1 MYKCIVIVIVVIIIM
16 NVYCS
21 TAGSTVKGRTNATSD
36 GQSTLST
43 KGSTHQVRSNIIISS
58 SSAKATSSSKGSSSI
73 NSSLPQAK
81 QHQHQLQSSSSSP
94 SSQLWGGVWVPRSV
108 TNSLRSNYWL
118 PNDVFASS
126 HISLGVQLT
135 TDDSLL
141 NTQWDG

>member
-1 MYKCIVIVIVVIIIM
+1 MIIIIIIIIIM
-16 NVYCS
+16 NVYCL
-21 TAGSTVKGRTNATSD
+21 TAGSTAKRSTNTAND
-36 GQSTLST
+36 GQSMLSA
-43 KGSTHQVRSNIIISS
+43 KGSTHHVRSNIISSSSSSS

-73 NSSLPQAK
+73 NSPLPQAK
-81 QHQHQLQSSSSSP
+81 QHQHQHQP
-94 SSQLWGGVWVPRSV
+94 SSQLWGGMWVPRIV

-135 TDDSLL
+135 TEDSLL